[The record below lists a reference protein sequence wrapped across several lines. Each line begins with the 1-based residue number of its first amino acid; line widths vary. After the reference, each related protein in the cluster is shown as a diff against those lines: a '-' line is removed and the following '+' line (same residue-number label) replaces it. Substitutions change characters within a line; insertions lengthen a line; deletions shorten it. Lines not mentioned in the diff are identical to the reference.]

1 MSKSDDLL
9 KRIRSLT
16 EGNARPNNP
25 PEPDASSRKSFL
37 ISFDNG
43 KVSTDGMLDA
53 LRLGGYHART
63 NSRFPRTTIVCRTAI
78 TVPEKFILRT
88 VSETLEDNGSAT
100 VAQIGA
106 DHVSVWPDQPWDTEK
121 TKSWRRVSA

>member
-9 KRIRSLT
+9 KKLQSLT
-16 EGNARPNNP
+16 EGNPRPDNP

-43 KVSTDGMLDA
+43 KGSTDGMLDA
-53 LRLGGYHART
+53 LRSGGYHAWT
-63 NSRFPRTTIVCRTAI
+63 NSRLPRTTIVCRTAL
-78 TVPEKFILRT
+78 TVSEKSILKT

-100 VAQIGA
+100 VAQIGS
-106 DHVSVWPDQPWDTEK
+106 DHVSVWPDQPWEAGK
-121 TKSWRRVSA
+121 AKIWKNLPA